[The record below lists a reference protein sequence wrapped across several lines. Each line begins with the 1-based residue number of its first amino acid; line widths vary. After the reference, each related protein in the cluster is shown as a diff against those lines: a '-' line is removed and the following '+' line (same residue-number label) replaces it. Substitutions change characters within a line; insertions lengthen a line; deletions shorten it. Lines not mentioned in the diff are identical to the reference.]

1 MMADQRHLFDIP
13 DGVAYFNCAYN
24 APQLNR
30 SRDALLA
37 AAAEKSHPWQ
47 RMPRDFFADADAM
60 RTLAAS
66 VLGGDADGY
75 AIVPAASYG
84 IATAAHVLQPTLA
97 RNDRILVLDEEFPS
111 NYHAWMRIAAETGA
125 RVDIVPKAEEGWTSA
140 LLARMAR
147 DVRIVAVPNCYWTNG
162 ERVDLVAVGQACRDA
177 GASLVVDA
185 SQSLGAMPLDLGRV
199 QPDFVVAAGYKWL
212 LCPYGVGLMY
222 VAPRWREGEPLE
234 LSWLSRAGAEDFAGL
249 TRYADDYM
257 PGARRFDVG
266 ETCTAMLPGAH
277 AAIEQIGAWTVA
289 GIADALAAINGRIVG
304 FLESRGFA
312 LVESALR
319 CPHMMGAQ
327 LPAPGRRDFV
337 AALRAKG
344 VFVSQRGASLRF
356 APHLHVT
363 EEDIARLFQAID
375 DSLRGS

>member
-13 DGVAYFNCAYN
+13 GGVAYFNCAYN

-30 SRDALLA
+30 SREALVA

-47 RMPRDFFADADAM
+47 RTPRDFFADADAL
-60 RTLAAS
+60 RALAAS
-66 VLGGDADGY
+66 ALGGDADGY

-84 IATAAHVLQPTLA
+84 IAAAARVLQPTLA

-111 NYHAWMRIAAETGA
+111 NYYAWMRIAAETGA
-125 RVDIVPKAEEGWTSA
+125 RVDVVPKAEDGWTSA

-147 DVRIVAVPNCYWTNG
+147 DVRIVAVPNCHWTNAA
-162 ERVDLVAVGQACRDA
+162 RVDLAVVGDACRDT
-177 GASLVVDA
+177 GAALVVDA
-185 SQSLGAMPLDLGRV
+185 SQSLGAMPLDFERV

-222 VAPRWREGEPLE
+222 VAPRWRDKEPLE
-234 LSWLSRAGAEDFAGL
+234 LSWLSRAGAENFAGL
-249 TRYADDYM
+249 TRYADSYL

-266 ETCTAMLPGAH
+266 ETCTAMLPGAR
-277 AAIEQIGAWTVA
+277 AALEQIEAWTVES
-289 GIADALAAINGRIVG
+289 IAAALAAINGRIAG
-304 FLESRGFA
+304 FLESRGFV
-312 LVESALR
+312 LVESGLR

-327 LPAPGRRDFV
+327 LPAPGRGDFV

-344 VFVSQRGASLRF
+344 VFVSQRGESLRF

-363 EEDIARLFQAID
+363 EEDIARLFQAVD
-375 DSLRGS
+375 DSLRGA